1 MLDKKSLEENVTKSV
16 SFWKTL
22 PGVLTAFAAIIGAI
36 ATLLTALYTTGLLTK
51 NTEKPST
58 LNQIQ
63 VEKETKLA
71 PLIGTTIL
79 AGQFHKSQWRKKGG
93 GHTFFANGEL
103 SISTKKG
110 DDVLLWVDG
119 INSLENILFAIN
131 SRIVSVNGRVGY
143 GQLFWFRDPNNYYYF
158 SIQFGGRFRLVR
170 VMNGVQETLVPWT
183 SSELI
188 KGVYKE
194 QEFKIVTNGRIISLF
209 VDDIELTKFKVD
221 KKSAGGVGFYAEP
234 GLSLE
239 LLSIRLMDR
248 LLMS

>member
-1 MLDKKSLEENVTKSV
+1 MSDKESQEQNVTKSV

-22 PGVLTAFAAIIGAI
+22 PGVLTAFAAFIGAI
-36 ATLLTALYTTGLLTK
+36 ATLLTTLYTTGLLTK
-51 NTEKPST
+51 NSEGPST
-58 LNQIQ
+58 PNQIQ
-63 VEKETKLA
+63 VEEETKLA
-71 PLIGTTIL
+71 SPPGEMTTIL

-103 SISTKKG
+103 SISTKEG
-110 DDVLLWVDG
+110 DEVLLWVDG
-119 INSLENILFAIN
+119 INNLENILFAIN

-158 SIQFGGRFRLVR
+158 SIQFGGCFRLVR
-170 VMNGVQETLVPWT
+170 VMNGVRETLVPWT

-188 KGVYKE
+188 KGGYKE

-209 VDDIELTKFKVD
+209 VDNMELTTFNVD

-239 LLSIRLMDR
+239 LLGLKLMTIQ
-248 LLMS
+248 

>member
-1 MLDKKSLEENVTKSV
+1 MLDKESPEENVTKSV

-22 PGVLTAFAAIIGAI
+22 PGVLTAFSAFIGAL
-36 ATLLTALYTTGLLTK
+36 ATLLTALYTTGLLTT

-58 LNQIQ
+58 PNQIQ
-63 VEKETKLA
+63 VEEETKLV
-71 PLIGTTIL
+71 PLIGEMTTIM

-110 DDVLLWVDG
+110 DEVLLWVDG
-119 INSLENILFAIN
+119 INNLENILFAIN

-188 KGVYKE
+188 KGVHKE

-209 VDDIELTKFKVD
+209 VDNIELTKFNVD
-221 KKSAGGVGFYAEP
+221 KKSAGGIGFYAEP

-239 LLSIRLMDR
+239 LLGIRLMA
-248 LLMS
+248 SQ